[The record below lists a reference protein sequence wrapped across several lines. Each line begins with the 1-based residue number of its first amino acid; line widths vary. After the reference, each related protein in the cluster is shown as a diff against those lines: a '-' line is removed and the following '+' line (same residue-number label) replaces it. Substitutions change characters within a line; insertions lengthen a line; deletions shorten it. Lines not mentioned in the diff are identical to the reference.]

1 MSILPVP
8 EDLPGLKRR
17 PGLTSWRVLDN
28 SLADA
33 PHPSASSSPAEV
45 PADMDVEPVDAST
58 SPPRHA
64 PKGRGNGKPKGKGE
78 PNNQDKKGS
87 RKTWLASLWP
97 PAESVAK
104 EQGLQHSLRLYPHL
118 QDTGAFFV
126 CVLVKKDDKPQA
138 QDVVKEEKAETKRE
152 RAASPAEG
160 EPEAKKPRAEETV
173 EGSADASSVEA
184 SSKTSADSVETPKSQ
199 TGGGEAGKER
209 MGAGRPFNEEPYIY
223 LNGIEDEQVKICK

>member
-8 EDLPGLKRR
+8 EDLPGLARR

-33 PHPSASSSPAEV
+33 PHPSASSEPAEV
-45 PADMDVEPVDAST
+45 PGDMDVEPVDGST

-97 PAESVAK
+97 PAENVAK

-126 CVLVKKDDKPQA
+126 CVLVKKDEVPQA
-138 QDVVKEEKAETKRE
+138 QAVTKEEKTETKRE
-152 RAASPAEG
+152 RASSPVQG
-160 EPEAKKPRAEETV
+160 EPEPKKARAEEKADSTTDTPTT
-173 EGSADASSVEA
+173 EPSA
-184 SSKTSADSVETPKSQ
+184 KTPTESVETPKPQ
-199 TGGGEAGKER
+199 NGGDEPGKER

-223 LNGIEDEQVKICK
+223 LNGIDDEQVKICK